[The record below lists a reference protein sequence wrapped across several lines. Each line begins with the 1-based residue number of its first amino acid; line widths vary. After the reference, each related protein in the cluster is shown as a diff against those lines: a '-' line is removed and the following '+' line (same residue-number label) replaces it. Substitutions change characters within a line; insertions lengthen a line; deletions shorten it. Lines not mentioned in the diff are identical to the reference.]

1 MVFFRR
7 RVPLHERLAREAGL
21 PLEWES
27 RFEPLRPPGI
37 SETGITGN
45 QRFREWDATA
55 VVEAP
60 DLTGDEVEF
69 VALPDGSLLVDDDAP
84 LEPLADAI
92 DATLKPPYRARA
104 VRRTDQTWAV
114 GARQIEVIELSPDVE
129 GETIEL
135 SSVGGERTLAVDGFR
150 AFGRIPQLEAAA
162 EERGPDYALRA
173 SRLDG
178 SLWEVDVTPL

>member
-1 MVFFRR
+1 MGFFRR

-21 PLEWES
+21 PLEPDS

-37 SETGITGN
+37 PETGITGN

-60 DLTGDEVEF
+60 ELRGDEVEF

-84 LEPLADAI
+84 LEPLAEAI
-92 DATLKPPYRARA
+92 EATLKPPYRARA
-104 VRRTDQTWAV
+104 VRRDETAWAV
-114 GARQIEVIELSPDVE
+114 GAREIEVLELSPDVE

-135 SSVGGERTLAVDGFR
+135 SSVGGEQSTVVDGFH
-150 AFGRIPQLEAAA
+150 AFGRIPQLEAVGEA
-162 EERGPDYALRA
+162 RGTDYALRA

-178 SLWEVDVTPL
+178 SLWEIDVTPL